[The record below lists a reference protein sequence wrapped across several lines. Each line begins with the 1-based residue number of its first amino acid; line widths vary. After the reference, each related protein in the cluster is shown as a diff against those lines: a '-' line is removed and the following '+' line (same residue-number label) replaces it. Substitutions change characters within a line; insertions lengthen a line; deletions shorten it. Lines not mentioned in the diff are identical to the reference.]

1 MLSEVYDI
9 EVLCNLFTYTGY
21 CRQTNTY
28 HQFVIHKSQND
39 YELLMSHLFRD
50 KLIMVGYNNENYDY
64 PIIHHMI
71 NHYDEYKYL
80 SGFELSQKIYKKS
93 QEIIESQFSAV
104 ADWNKHIYQV
114 DLMKIMHFDST
125 AKSTSLKDIE
135 FYLRLDSIEDMPFSH
150 DYWITTQKEIDNI
163 LSYNKHDVFATC
175 CLLDVV
181 QGNTELE
188 LYKGQDKI
196 QLRKDIQAEFGI
208 KCINYN
214 DVKIGEE
221 INKMEY
227 LKNNPGLRTQD
238 LKNVAP
244 VIRPFTFG
252 QCIPS
257 YVKFKS
263 QKFIDFYNSIKDIQ
277 VNINIVNKEDKQS
290 FTLIHNGTKYTIAR
304 GGIHSC
310 ETGRKL
316 IPGPNEL
323 LRDADVGSQ
332 YPNAIRKRRLFP
344 NQLGESWLIGYTNN
358 IQRRIDAKK
367 EGKRTGNPKYTSIAD
382 TYKLAL
388 NGGGF
393 GKSGEPKNW
402 QYDPFLSLSCTIGNQ
417 FEILMLIEEM
427 ELNNIHV
434 VSANTD
440 GIVCLFDK
448 SLDEKYYEICH
459 NWEKIVGNET
469 LGQLEY
475 TEYKMLIQTSVNDY
489 IAVKPDGKIKL
500 KGDFCIDVEMHKNP
514 SMRIVPIALRDYFV
528 YGKPIEETI
537 KNHNNIYDFCLRMKT
552 NRAYQAEYHYVDL
565 DRSEYKIDQLSKTL
579 RYYISNKGGTLYKR
593 EKATGKLIGTNVG
606 FVATTFNRYVEKPM
620 EDYDVNYQFYI
631 MECNKI
637 INQIETSQLT
647 LF

>member
-1 MLSEVYDI
+1 
-9 EVLCNLFTYTGY
+9 
-21 CRQTNTY
+21 
-28 HQFVIHKSQND
+28 
-39 YELLMSHLFRD
+39 
-50 KLIMVGYNNENYDY
+50 MVGYNNENYDY

-71 NHYDEYKYL
+71 NHYNEYKYL

-227 LKNNPGLRTQD
+227 LKNNPGLRAQD

-277 VNINIVNKEDKQS
+277 VNQ
-290 FTLIHNGTKYTIAR
+290 H
-304 GGIHSC
+304 C
-310 ETGRKL
+310 
-316 IPGPNEL
+316 
-323 LRDADVGSQ
+323 
-332 YPNAIRKRRLFP
+332 
-344 NQLGESWLIGYTNN
+344 
-358 IQRRIDAKK
+358 
-367 EGKRTGNPKYTSIAD
+367 
-382 TYKLAL
+382 
-388 NGGGF
+388 
-393 GKSGEPKNW
+393 
-402 QYDPFLSLSCTIGNQ
+402 
-417 FEILMLIEEM
+417 
-427 ELNNIHV
+427 
-434 VSANTD
+434 
-440 GIVCLFDK
+440 
-448 SLDEKYYEICH
+448 
-459 NWEKIVGNET
+459 
-469 LGQLEY
+469 
-475 TEYKMLIQTSVNDY
+475 
-489 IAVKPDGKIKL
+489 
-500 KGDFCIDVEMHKNP
+500 
-514 SMRIVPIALRDYFV
+514 
-528 YGKPIEETI
+528 
-537 KNHNNIYDFCLRMKT
+537 
-552 NRAYQAEYHYVDL
+552 
-565 DRSEYKIDQLSKTL
+565 
-579 RYYISNKGGTLYKR
+579 
-593 EKATGKLIGTNVG
+593 
-606 FVATTFNRYVEKPM
+606 
-620 EDYDVNYQFYI
+620 
-631 MECNKI
+631 
-637 INQIETSQLT
+637 
-647 LF
+647 